1 MKQLKV
7 TLIDDIL
14 NIEMLERN
22 KFHNLSLSIE
32 NDQYSISLEKI
43 SEFSTDDPEYNKYNF
58 KINLQTVLDNY
69 ITTNNSHNEEEA
81 LGTKLLFKSNYTTT
95 LPGEDTGDDTPET
108 SEEFHTAFKIPF
120 RKDWKL
126 TNFHKVYSS
135 NEEHFLSVYVTKKN
149 ALAILVDQEV
159 GATQYLRHRM
169 ITKLDIHERA
179 MKIAGEIKL
188 NYFDIKNCTVTMV
201 ERAGKQSFSFPVKLT
216 PAPIKGN
223 KSFRYIY
230 EVFIQIDTVLDYL
243 KQLNQTEELS
253 LDLFFAIELN
263 ETDTN
268 LQFRVGNPRFLVD
281 YLMKGELATF
291 DAKNS
296 QWYSLVP
303 YFTLK
308 ATNLSFTF
316 NVYDKAAYDYFRKN
330 KNNWRQIAS
339 KAKNKNIWI
348 IGERSYKAQDNGY
361 HFFKYL
367 RENHP
372 EIEAYYVIRKDSI
385 ERRNIDHLG
394 NIILFN
400 SKEHFEKIIQA
411 KYICGTHHPDSLY
424 PIRSKKYIKHIK
436 AKKIFLQHGVF
447 GTKNIAPIYA
457 KSVNEF
463 YTDLFITSSVKEK
476 RIAMTDL
483 GYSDSEVAVTGL
495 ARFDTLFNQNTP
507 LKRQLLIIPT
517 WRDWIT
523 NAERFEESEYLERY
537 RALLFDPRLKAF
549 SEKYNM
555 ELIFCLH
562 PNMQDYLD
570 YFKDA
575 PVTLI
580 SQGEVD
586 VQVLIKESMMM
597 LTDYSSVAFDFSFLH
612 KPVLYYQ
619 FDRNR
624 FLGKYPSHLDLDNEL
639 PGPIVD
645 NLDNIFEELEI
656 AGNNNFVMASE
667 YIKKADAF
675 VANRDTLSSE
685 RIYNAILNLKD
696 KSLIQKAKDD
706 PFYLRLKLR
715 FRKSKHYF
723 PTMKK
728 LYWFWSHFKPVSPN
742 QIVFESSLGKRYEDS
757 PRAIYE
763 KMVENKEP
771 FNYVWVSNNNLPLK
785 ANPNTKIIKRLSV
798 EYYYYLATSK
808 YWINNQNF
816 PTYLTKRKETSYL
829 QTWHGTPLKKMQHDQ
844 DIISGRTEGYL
855 DRVTHAKDQWSAL
868 VSPSPY
874 ATKAFRSAFLYD
886 GPVIEKGYPRNDI
899 FNSENAKNIR
909 EHVRK
914 TLNITEDKKVILY
927 APTFRD
933 YEKHGK
939 KFVMENE
946 IDFEQFEEKLGD
958 NYVLLMRQHVV
969 VASKLK
975 IPAEMRHNIINV
987 SNYPSIQELMLASDM
1002 LVTDYSSVMFDYL
1015 NTNQPIYF
1023 FAYDLEKYLELR
1035 GVYFDFATEVPGP
1048 LVKTSDE
1055 LLTAISNNDS
1065 YWEQYLES
1073 YKQFQNKF
1081 IPFDGP
1087 NTSETVY
1094 KDFFKR

>member
-1 MKQLKV
+1 MNQLEISTINNLLDIKIVQKSTLKNLRLSILYDEKLHPLFLESIKKIGIASNSEIEFNEYHFTLNLQAFLDEHISTSIDVLSDTPKQNNLSFFKEY
-7 TLIDDIL
+7 DIL
-14 NIEMLERN
+14 DVDESSTEHHQVPLKIPL
-22 KFHNLSLSIE
+22 KKQWQLS
-32 NDQYSISLEKI
+32 NFYKI
-43 SEFSTDDPEYNKYNF
+43 YSTDQEHYLMP
-58 KINLQTVLDNY
+58 Y
-69 ITTNNSHNEEEA
+69 I
-81 LGTKLLFKSNYTTT
+81 
-95 LPGEDTGDDTPET
+95 
-108 SEEFHTAFKIPF
+108 
-120 RKDWKL
+120 
-126 TNFHKVYSS
+126 
-135 NEEHFLSVYVTKKN
+135 TKKN
-149 ALAILVDQEV
+149 NFSLLVDHDV
-159 GATQYLRHRM
+159 NSSHYLRHAM
-169 ITKLDIHERA
+169 ITKIDIKEHA
-179 MKIAGEIKL
+179 MQMMGEIKL
-188 NYFDIKNCTVTMV
+188 NYFELQNCNVEIV
-201 ERAGKQSFSFPVKLT
+201 ERGGNKRIQFPVK
-216 PAPIKGN
+216 IKEEN
-223 KSFRYIY
+223 FNSKKSFRYSY
-230 EVFIQIDTVLDYL
+230 EITLSIDSLMAYL
-243 KQLNQTEELS
+243 KDLKDTEDLS
-253 LDLFFAIELN
+253 LDLFFNMTLKGN
-263 ETDTN
+263 ENN
-268 LQFRVGNPRFLVD
+268 LRFRVGNPRFLPS
-281 YLMKGELATF
+281 YFMKGEMAAF
-291 DAKNS
+291 DQTES
-296 QWYSLVP
+296 QWFSLVP
-303 YFTLK
+303 YFTFK
-308 ATNLSFTF
+308 ANNFSFTF
-316 NVYDKAAYDYFRKN
+316 NVYEKKAYDYYREN
-330 KNNWRQIAS
+330 KHRWGSIA
-339 KAKNKNIWI
+339 KKGKDKDIWL
-348 IGERSYKAQDNGY
+348 IGERSYKAQDNGFR
-361 HFFKYL
+361 FFKYL

-372 EIEAYYVIRKDSI
+372 EIEAYYVIREDSI
-385 ERRNIDHLG
+385 ERKNVDPLG
-394 NIILFN
+394 NVIFSK
-400 SKEHFEKIIQA
+400 SKEHFEKVVQA
-411 KYICGTHHPDSLY
+411 KYICGTHHPHFLY
-424 PIRSKKYIKHIK
+424 PIRTKEFTKHIH
-436 AKKIFLQHGVF
+436 AKKIFLQHGVL
-447 GTKNIAPIYA
+447 GTKNITKIYGKA
-457 KSVNEF
+457 SAGF
-463 YTDLFITSSVKEK
+463 QTDLFITSSLKEK
-476 RIAMTDL
+476 RIVTTDL
-483 GYSDSEVAVTGL
+483 NYSDEDVAVTGL
-495 ARFDTLFNQNTP
+495 ARFDSLFANDLP
-507 LKRQLLIIPT
+507 IKRQLLIIPT

-537 RALLFDPRLKAF
+537 RNLLFDPRLKAF

-555 ELIFCLH
+555 KLIFCLH

-645 NLDNIFEELEI
+645 SLDAIFKELNM
-656 AGNNNFVMASE
+656 AGENNFVMSSE
-667 YIKKADAF
+667 FIKKADAF
-675 VANRDTLSSE
+675 IANRDTLSSE
-685 RIYNAILNLKD
+685 RIYNAVLNLKD
-696 KSLIQKAKDD
+696 KSLPKRIKDD
-706 PFYLRLKLR
+706 PFYLRIKFR
-715 FRKSKHYF
+715 FRKSKHYY
-723 PTMKK
+723 PTMKR
-728 LYWFWSHFKPVSPN
+728 LYWLWSHFKPVSEN

-785 ANPNTKIIKRLSV
+785 VNPNTKIIKRLSV

-808 YWINNQNF
+808 YWVNNQNF

-855 DRVTHAKDQWSAL
+855 DRVTHAKNQWSAL

-899 FNSENAKNIR
+899 FNSKDAKSIR

-914 TLNITEDKKVILY
+914 NLNIAENKKVILY

-946 IDFEQFEEKLGD
+946 INFEQFEEKLGD

-969 VASKLK
+969 VASRLK

-1035 GVYFDFATEVPGP
+1035 GVYFDFAKEVPGP

-1055 LLTAISNNDS
+1055 LLTAISNNDL
-1065 YWEQYLES
+1065 YWSQYLES
-1073 YKQFQNKF
+1073 YKRFQNKF